1 MSLTRTMPNT
11 NKWEPEHVVMR
22 REYDPFMEI
31 EKVLCVFPDDR
42 ANPGKLCYVVM
53 WFDGHGTA
61 WFEPYGE
68 CDYYYY
74 LHLKPLKD
82 MEMAEKCKKALEDRY
97 GGKFKVMQKI
107 MWRR

>member
-1 MSLTRTMPNT
+1 MNTMPNT
-11 NKWEPEHVVMR
+11 NKWEPERVVMR

-82 MEMAEKCKKALEDRY
+82 VEMVEKCKAALEARY
-97 GGKFKVMQKI
+97 GGKFKVVQKI
-107 MWRR
+107 TRRR